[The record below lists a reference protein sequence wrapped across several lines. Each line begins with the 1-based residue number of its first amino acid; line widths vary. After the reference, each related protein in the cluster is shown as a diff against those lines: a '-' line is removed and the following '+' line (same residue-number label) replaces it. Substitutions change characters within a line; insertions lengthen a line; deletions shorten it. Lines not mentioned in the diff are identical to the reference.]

1 MDDLAKKNKIRN
13 LVEKYADAVCRKDED
28 NWRSC
33 WHKDAKWNLTRPPQ
47 ETGVIN
53 IVNRWKTELDKYP
66 YYIQLIN
73 NGVCDCST
81 NTGRWYI
88 SEYIELD
95 NKDILF
101 LVGLYKDTYIN
112 IEDEIYFSQRDYS
125 AIYRQNMGKV
135 RIK

>member
-1 MDDLAKKNKIRN
+1 MDDLTKKNKIRN
-13 LVEKYADAVCRKDED
+13 LVEKYADAVCRRDESD
-28 NWRSC
+28 WKSC

-47 ETGVIN
+47 EIGLIN
-53 IVNRWKTELDKYP
+53 IVNRWKNELNKYP

-73 NGVCDCST
+73 NGACDCF
-81 NTGRWYI
+81 NNKGRWYI

-101 LVGLYKDTYIN
+101 LVGLYEDKYVN

-125 AIYRQNMGKV
+125 AIYKQNMGKV